1 MVGKFVK
8 EMIFKGNSKGLSFLF
23 TKGEDIM
30 VKAKA
35 GGIVLG
41 GLAAYLILSKSIG
54 AISNCV
60 RNICTA
66 HEWKNYYKYG
76 KDGNMVPP
84 GYASH
89 TRQIN
94 DNEEK
99 VTESPEEQEAQR
111 KQANDNASNKG
122 AGAAIAESIVKA
134 ISDIFLDGKKAEGG
148 LEGRKKAYENVS
160 EPDER
165 NESETEST
173 EKGTDEEESVCPENC
188 DNCQVKKCPWE
199 SVKLD
204 GMITDWDDNGEPVA
218 GEKPWSDH
226 QTLHW
231 YVSVEEAKPIVEL
244 HPDRDDLIDNELK
257 DPLYVESL
265 ENGVE
270 LADDESEDV
279 QDETDSN

>member
-1 MVGKFVK
+1 MVVRYADILG
-8 EMIFKGNSKGLSFLF
+8 MIRKSHPFLLRLIK
-23 TKGEDIM
+23 KGETVMI
-30 VKAKA
+30 KTKI

-41 GLAAYLILSKSIG
+41 GLAGYLILSKG
-54 AISNCV
+54 LNVMANCV

-134 ISDIFLDGKKAEGG
+134 ISDIFLDDKKAKGA
-148 LEGRKKAYENVS
+148 LEGQEKAS
-160 EPDER
+160 ESKD
-165 NESETEST
+165 
-173 EKGTDEEESVCPENC
+173 KGTDEEKSVCPENC

-199 SVKLD
+199 HLKNGGKILE
-204 GMITDWDDNGEPVA
+204 WDESGRPVA
-218 GEKPWSDH
+218 GRYPWN
-226 QTLHW
+226 LERKEELNW
-231 YVSVEEAKPIVEL
+231 RVSTEYDNPIVKLNIDSEEL
-244 HPDRDDLIDNELK
+244 EDNELK
-257 DPLYVESL
+257 DPLYVDSL

-270 LADDESEDV
+270 LADDESEDI

>member
-41 GLAAYLILSKSIG
+41 GLAAYLILSKGIG

-134 ISDIFLDGKKAEGG
+134 ISDIFLDGKKEKGA
-148 LEGRKKAYENVS
+148 LEGQEKAS
-160 EPDER
+160 ESKD
-165 NESETEST
+165 
-173 EKGTDEEESVCPENC
+173 KGTDEKHVCPKCCEDCN
-188 DNCQVKKCPWE
+188 VKKCPYE

-270 LADDESEDV
+270 LADDESEDI